1 MAEEAMGA
9 FEALSALNP
18 RQQRKVMAILER
30 VHHGQEVQAIA
41 EAVQATET
49 AADAAQQLEK
59 VLTQLLE
66 SQPVMCVLDAVFS
79 KNGQHK
85 AVVCMPNGARL
96 PLPIH
101 PSVDLEA
108 LRKLRKWECVLVA
121 QKEMLVVGVWADDDY
136 LWTQAQGEVV
146 EFRSYFRDRR
156 DMAWVAPQGRNEEIV
171 NLDRPLQ
178 EELLE
183 PGASLVLH
191 RGAPNWAIAAL
202 SKEKAQTKYRVPIDT
217 IDTRLDDLAGLDPI
231 AERLLEK
238 ILTRAVF
245 PELRDEFA
253 LDPLHGLTLYSEKPG
268 QGKTALVRALA
279 GEMHDL
285 GQSLGFDFD
294 LWAVQPNEL
303 KSHWHGKDAG
313 NVRELAAATHVRA
326 ALQDPKRRLVLW
338 IYFDEVDSLGTRMGG
353 DERVSSAQ
361 NDVVQ
366 ALLPVLD
373 GLVSHPAQKSG
384 KVIVV
389 FWGLTNRIDML
400 DPALRRPGRFGDL
413 VLAMPDYSREDA
425 ESILAKYVRAKSIP
439 FVLAGRPVVA
449 PAEEDVRRHI
459 LQPAL
464 AQVFNA
470 SLMYYK
476 TEGQTQNKVEV
487 AAGKILSGAS
497 FRSAVNTAKERGAVR
512 KLRGRGIPAVSC
524 EDLTEA
530 LVEEALAAAK
540 QLVADRPMLRRV
552 LDVKGPILD
561 AGLTP
566 IEELQDHRYLR
577 MHAG

>member
-1 MAEEAMGA
+1 
-9 FEALSALNP
+9 
-18 RQQRKVMAILER
+18 
-30 VHHGQEVQAIA
+30 
-41 EAVQATET
+41 
-49 AADAAQQLEK
+49 
-59 VLTQLLE
+59 
-66 SQPVMCVLDAVFS
+66 MCVLEAVLS
-79 KNGQHK
+79 KNGQPK
-85 AVVCMPNGARL
+85 AVVRMPNGSRL

-101 PSVDLEA
+101 PTVDLDA

-121 QKEMLVVGVWADDDY
+121 QKEMLVVGLWADDDY
-136 LWTQAQGEVV
+136 LWTQAQGDVV

-183 PGASLVLH
+183 VGTSLVLH
-191 RGAPNWAIAAL
+191 RGAANWAIAAL

-253 LDPLHGLTLYSEKPG
+253 LDPLRGLTLYSEKPG

-285 GQSLGFDFD
+285 GRSLVFDFD

-303 KSHWHGKDAG
+303 KSHWHGKDAA
-313 NVRELAAATHVRA
+313 NVRELAAAIHVRA
-326 ALQDPKRRLVLW
+326 AMQDPKRRLVLW
-338 IYFDEVDSLGTRMGG
+338 VYFDEADSLGTRMGG
-353 DERVSSAQ
+353 DDRVVSSAQ

-384 KVIVV
+384 QVIVV
-389 FWGLTNRIDML
+389 FWGLTNRVDML

-413 VLAMPDYSREDA
+413 VVAMPDYSLEDA

-439 FVLAGRPVVA
+439 LMLDGRPVVS

-464 AQVFNA
+464 AQVFDA
-470 SLMYYK
+470 SVMYYK

-497 FRSAVNTAKERGAVR
+497 FRNAVNSAKERGAVR
-512 KLRGRGIPAVSC
+512 TLRGRGVPAVSC
-524 EDLTEA
+524 EDLIDA
-530 LVEEALAAAK
+530 LIEEAVTTAK

-552 LDVKGPILD
+552 LDLKGPILD

-577 MHAG
+577 LHAG